1 MSENRVFAQ
10 QLAVAK
16 STLWA
21 RVERE
26 VRMPQ
31 PAAKSQTKNKR
42 RQAHVFFLPLSENMP
57 VPPFAPPL
65 DTDKLTL
72 WYSPYG
78 PLLAHDQFRHRRA
91 RDTGKR
97 VSKCGNHH
105 PLTTPSRRFPS
116 RTSFMV
122 GARGVCVCC

>member
-31 PAAKSQTKNKR
+31 PAAKSQTK
-42 RQAHVFFLPLSENMP
+42 
-57 VPPFAPPL
+57 
-65 DTDKLTL
+65 
-72 WYSPYG
+72 
-78 PLLAHDQFRHRRA
+78 
-91 RDTGKR
+91 
-97 VSKCGNHH
+97 SKM
-105 PLTTPSRRFPS
+105 RRFS
-116 RTSFMV
+116 SSFREH
-122 GARGVCVCC
+122 ARAPICPAA

>member
-1 MSENRVFAQ
+1 MRNRGKDGEEGGVTISENRVFAQ

-31 PAAKSQTKNKR
+31 PAAKSQTKSKR

-57 VPPFAPPL
+57 APICP
-65 DTDKLTL
+65 
-72 WYSPYG
+72 
-78 PLLAHDQFRHRRA
+78 AA
-91 RDTGKR
+91 
-97 VSKCGNHH
+97 
-105 PLTTPSRRFPS
+105 
-116 RTSFMV
+116 
-122 GARGVCVCC
+122 